1 MIEDGKKRLISLL
14 NADGVNVD
22 GVNVDDVIAEG
33 ANAASSFS
41 PIVLSRSPRIST
53 ST

>member
-14 NADGVNVD
+14 NAD